1 MKLSLLPA
9 VAAEFAIIRL
19 ANEAGQT
26 DIDVCASYSRSFG
39 FAEELPESPT
49 LSSNFIQFSDKY
61 NLGQNAFCNDSDAIA
76 EANSVTLVE
85 RGMCPFQDKSRNA
98 KQSAGGALF
107 GLISVNNDTT
117 PLSPPGTTSNAT
129 DLKMF
134 VATLSNASYQIIH
147 DLGVGGG
154 QVRGILYAPA
164 HKLVDW
170 TLLPMFLIALTAVTL
185 GGWLSGSGIPS
196 TAGLTAEQHSPSPRT
211 TIDSS
216 SGQQQLARTNS
227 TNSDDTRIILPVD
240 DEEKDQFTARQSLVA
255 VLLAS
260 CSLLGIYFFYDY
272 MVWFAIAIFTISG
285 SFAVLSV
292 LYNHILLKFD
302 CTHSYRMPIRNIN
315 WRFLDFIPK
324 ALCRSGAPWS
334 LVFAI
339 VVSMGLGIS
348 WAVCRHYP
356 WSWILQDIIGF
367 CFCIEC
373 VSEIRVSKGANVY
386 LLQIAFCLY
395 DIFMVYITPFFTKNG
410 DSVMLDVA
418 TGGASNSASKEK
430 IPFLFRVPHIVPSI
444 YDKLCSDDTRE
455 SMLGYGDI
463 ILPGVLGTY
472 CAIFDRANGYT
483 KMPFFWTF
491 VGSYALGLIFTFLAL
506 IITESGQPA
515 LAFIVPSTCIGV
527 ALAGCCRK
535 EFKSFWD
542 GPKVKQ
548 NLS

>member
-1 MKLSLLPA
+1 MKLSLIPA
-9 VAAEFAIIRL
+9 VVAEYAIIRL
-19 ANEAGQT
+19 ANDAGLTQI
-26 DIDVCASYSRSFG
+26 DICTSFARSFG
-39 FAEELPESPT
+39 FSEELPETPT
-49 LSSNFIQFSDKY
+49 GNNFIHFSDKY
-61 NLGQNAFCNDSDAIA
+61 SLGQNAFCNGSEATA
-76 EANSVTLVE
+76 EAGTATLVE
-85 RGMCPFQDKSRNA
+85 RGMCSFQDKSSNA
-98 KQSAGGALF
+98 KESAGGSLY

-117 PLSPPGTTSNAT
+117 PLSAPGNTSNA
-129 DLKMF
+129 DHLGMF
-134 VATLSNASYQIIH
+134 VATLSNSSYRKIH
-147 DLGVGGG
+147 ELVADGSLVKGL
-154 QVRGILYAPA
+154 LYAPA

-170 TLLPMFLIALTAVTL
+170 TLLPMFLIALTSVTL
-185 GGWLSGSGIPS
+185 GGWLSGS
-196 TAGLTAEQHSPSPRT
+196 
-211 TIDSS
+211 DSQS
-216 SGQQQLARTNS
+216 DRPQLARTSS
-227 TNSDDTRIILPVD
+227 TTSDETRIILPAD

-292 LYNHILLKFD
+292 LYNQILLRFN
-302 CTHSYRMPIRNIN
+302 CSHSYRMPTKDVH
-315 WRFLDFIPK
+315 WRYLDCIPK
-324 ALCRSGAPWS
+324 AICRSGAPWS

-339 VVSMGLGIS
+339 IVSMGLGIT

-444 YDKLCSDDTRE
+444 YDDLCSDGTRE

-483 KMPFFWTF
+483 RMPFFWTF

-527 ALAGCCRK
+527 ALVGYCRK
-535 EFKSFWD
+535 ELKSFWD

>member
-26 DIDVCASYSRSFG
+26 DIDVCASYSRAFG

-49 LSSNFIQFSDKY
+49 SSSNFIQFSDKY

-134 VATLSNASYQIIH
+134 VATLSNSSYQIIH

-185 GGWLSGSGIPS
+185 GGWLSGS
-196 TAGLTAEQHSPSPRT
+196 
-211 TIDSS
+211 DSS

-472 CAIFDRANGYT
+472 CSIFDRANGYT